1 LARRLDVRN
10 LLDDKLEEAHEMLL
24 IMCSLV
30 EENINMAMKAL
41 INQDLDLADK
51 VIDNDE
57 LIDLYEENIE
67 DLCIELIATQNPL
80 GSDLR
85 KIFTM
90 QKIISDLER
99 IGDHSENIA
108 EIVKQ
113 IGEQELIKPLIDI
126 PKMAKIAIEMVHDC
140 INMYIDGNIELSI
153 ETIKRDDEVDKLYE
167 EIYSELIELF
177 NDNKEYKDQIFSL
190 LLIGMNL
197 ERIAD
202 HATNICERAY
212 YMVEG
217 ERVKL

>member
-1 LARRLDVRN
+1 MRN
-10 LLDDKLEEAHEMLL
+10 LLDDKLEKAHEMLL

-41 INQDLDLADK
+41 INQDLDLADE
-51 VIDNDE
+51 VIENDE
-57 LIDLYEENIE
+57 LIDSYEENIE

-108 EIVKQ
+108 EIVKL

-126 PKMAKIAIEMVHDC
+126 PEMAKIAIGMVHNC
-140 INMYIDGNIELSI
+140 INMYIDENVELAI
-153 ETIKRDDEVDKLYE
+153 DTIKKDDEVDKLYE
-167 EIYSELIELF
+167 EIYGDLIELF
-177 NDNKEYKDQIFSL
+177 NDNKQYKDQIFSL
-190 LLIGMNL
+190 LLVGMNL

-217 ERVKL
+217 ERVKV

>member
-1 LARRLDVRN
+1 MRN

-57 LIDLYEENIE
+57 LIDSYEENIE

-108 EIVKQ
+108 EIVKL

-217 ERVKL
+217 ERVEL

>member
-1 LARRLDVRN
+1 MRN
-10 LLDDKLEEAHEMLL
+10 LLDDKLEKAHEMLL

-57 LIDLYEENIE
+57 LIDSYEENIE

-126 PKMAKIAIEMVHDC
+126 PEMAKIAIEMVHDC
-140 INMYIDGNIELSI
+140 INMYIDGNVELSI
-153 ETIKRDDEVDKLYE
+153 ETIKRDDEVDRLYE
-167 EIYSELIELF
+167 EIYSDLIELF

-217 ERVKL
+217 ERVEL

>member
-1 LARRLDVRN
+1 MRN

>member
-1 LARRLDVRN
+1 MRN

-126 PKMAKIAIEMVHDC
+126 PEMAKIAIEMVHDC

>member
-1 LARRLDVRN
+1 MRN
-10 LLDDKLEEAHEMLL
+10 LLDDKLDKAHEMLL

-41 INQDLDLADK
+41 INQDLDLADE

-57 LIDLYEENIE
+57 LIDSYEENIE

-99 IGDHSENIA
+99 IGDHSENSA
-108 EIVKQ
+108 EIVKL
-113 IGEQELIKPLIDI
+113 IGKQELIKPLIDI
-126 PKMAKIAIEMVHDC
+126 PEMAKIAIDMVHDC
-140 INMYIDGNIELSI
+140 INMYIYGNAELAI
-153 ETIKRDDEVDKLYE
+153 DTIKRDDEVDKLYE
-167 EIYSELIELF
+167 EIYGDLIELF
-177 NDNKEYKDQIFSL
+177 NDNKQYKDQIFSL
-190 LLIGMNL
+190 LLVGMNL